1 MTEISIQEN
10 NTQEEI
16 KEVNPKKHKFWEILI
31 VVLLTIATI
40 IGVIYWEI
48 CNAPFNKSW
57 LFGDTEVNIN
67 ANYNSKYNVIK
78 LDLIADEVVEKWQV
92 SATGGKVEGIK
103 IECETSDKS
112 VKREFKFEDI
122 SLKEGEKIST
132 SLSIDNAKLK
142 DFLMV
147 KDLLSGTVVI
157 FAQPVI
163 SFDIEEREK
172 MKKYHT
178 SGASLFG
185 DFFLYYMMG
194 GR

>member
-1 MTEISIQEN
+1 MTGTSIQEN
-10 NTQEEI
+10 NNQAEI
-16 KEVNPKKHKFWEILI
+16 NKVKSKKNKFWEILI
-31 VVLLTIATI
+31 VALLTIATI
-40 IGVIYWEI
+40 IGVVYFEI

-57 LFGDTEVNIN
+57 IFGDTEVNIN
-67 ANYNSKYNVIK
+67 ANYNSKYKVIK
-78 LDLIADEVVEKWQV
+78 LDLIADEIVEKWQV
-92 SATGGKVEGIK
+92 AATGGKVDGIK

-112 VKREFKFEDI
+112 VKRDFKFDDI

-142 DFLMV
+142 DFLMI

-163 SFDIEEREK
+163 SFDLNEREK

-185 DFFLYYMMG
+185 DLFLYYMMG